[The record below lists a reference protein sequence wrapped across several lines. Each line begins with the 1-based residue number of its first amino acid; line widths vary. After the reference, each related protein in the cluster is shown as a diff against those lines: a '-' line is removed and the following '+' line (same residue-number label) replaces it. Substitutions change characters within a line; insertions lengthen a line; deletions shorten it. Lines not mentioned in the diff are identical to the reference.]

1 MYDLITV
8 RIVRTMKITTNYLSV
23 QSIGIENTLKL
34 LRSNHMNLYLIYCG
48 QEHRKRIKK
57 AHKSPI
63 CPIRSTKKAR
73 KHFERLAISSRSH
86 FMQQNQ
92 KFMCSPYLPFNSR
105 FICVII

>member
-1 MYDLITV
+1 MTLSQKELFEQRKSQQTI
-8 RIVRTMKITTNYLSV
+8 YLYNPL
-23 QSIGIENTLKL
+23 ELKTHLKL